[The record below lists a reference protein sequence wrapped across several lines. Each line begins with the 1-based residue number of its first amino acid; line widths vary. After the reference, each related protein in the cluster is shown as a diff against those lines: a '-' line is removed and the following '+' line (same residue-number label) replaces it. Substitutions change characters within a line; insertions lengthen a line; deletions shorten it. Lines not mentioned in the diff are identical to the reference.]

1 MLSKKIAI
9 LGSTGSIGINTINV
23 IRHLG
28 RSFEVKALAA
38 KSNIDLLEKQ
48 IAEFHPDLV
57 AVFEEEKARELQKRV
72 PHIKVISGME
82 GLVEVATYDPV
93 DFVVS
98 SMVGTVGILPT
109 AKAIESGKRIGLANK
124 EVMISAG
131 EYITQLAR
139 EKEVDIIPIDSEHSA
154 IFQCLCGEKIQNV
167 DRLILTAS
175 GGPFRT
181 YTRERLQLVT
191 LEDALEHPNWVMG
204 AKNTIDS
211 STLMNKG
218 LEVIEAHYLFDI
230 PLSQIDV
237 VIHPQSVIHSFV
249 EFIDGSILA
258 QLSQPNMMMPI
269 QYALTYPA
277 RMKGPFSRF
286 NFKEYSKLEFCKPNY
301 DHFPCLNLAYQ
312 ALGKGGSL
320 PAYMNASNEMLVAR
334 FIQGEISW
342 IEIGEK
348 LHDLMEAHQ
357 VQPTKKLDEILA
369 VDQKAREEGRHF

>member
-9 LGSTGSIGINTINV
+9 LGSTGSIGQNTINV

-28 RSFEVKALAA
+28 TSFEVKALTA

-57 AVFEEEKARELQKRV
+57 AVFDEEKARELQKRV
-72 PHIKVISGME
+72 PRTKIVSGME

-93 DFVVS
+93 DLVVS

-109 AKAIESGKRIGLANK
+109 AKAIEAGKTIGLANK

-131 EYITQLAR
+131 EYITKLAR

-154 IFQCLCGEKIQNV
+154 IFQCLRGEKIQNV

-181 YTRERLQLVT
+181 HTKESLQLVT
-191 LEDALEHPNWVMG
+191 LEDALKHPNWAMG

-249 EFIDGSILA
+249 EFIDGSTLA
-258 QLSQPNMMMPI
+258 QLSKPNMMMPI
-269 QYALTYPA
+269 QYALTYPE
-277 RMKGPFSRF
+277 RMKGSFPRF
-286 NFKEYSKLEFCKPNY
+286 NFREYPNLEFCEPNH
-301 DHFPCLNLAYQ
+301 DHFPCLNLAYK
-312 ALGKGGSL
+312 ALDKGGSL
-320 PAYMNASNEMLVAR
+320 PAYMNAANEILVDR
-334 FIQGEISW
+334 FIQGQISW
-342 IEIGEK
+342 IEIGKK

-357 VQPTKKLDEILA
+357 VQPIKELDEILKI
-369 VDQKAREEGRHF
+369 DQKARE